1 MTNAVVDIRL
11 DRIFRHRNRLG
22 IVVALRDHRRKG
34 WHGYD
39 IPAFLGGLEM
49 DYVGQVSVHDKN
61 SLARRS

>member
-1 MTNAVVDIRL
+1 MADAVVDIRL
-11 DRIFRHRNRLG
+11 DRFFRHRNRLG
-22 IVVALRDHRRKG
+22 IVVALRDHRGKG

-49 DYVGQVSVHDKN
+49 DGVGEVSVHGKN